1 MAAPDVAPTPHNP
14 TTPRLR
20 LGLVSAARITPPAII
35 EPLAVGHPQLSDVAV
50 TVLGA
55 RDRARAADAASRWD
69 VPTVVDTYDDVW
81 THRDVDAVYIATPA
95 GYHHEHTLAAL
106 AAGRHVLCE
115 KPIASNAVEAAEMVE
130 AARDARLVLMEAFH
144 WRHHPLVAQ
153 MRRIIDSGEL
163 GEIRH
168 ADARFVLPDGHI
180 PRTDIR
186 WDATIG
192 GGSLMDLGCYP
203 VQWVRWLFGPEPAV
217 VRADAVESIPGID
230 GRITA
235 ELVWP
240 GGRTASIESSMIGPD
255 TVGDSRLV
263 VHGSEGTLTVNNP
276 LAPQFG
282 GAVTVSTAD
291 GDRTEDVDPSA
302 TYLHQLVRF
311 RAAVLDGADP
321 ITHGD
326 DSIQTMRTID
336 EIYTRAGLQPRPSR
350 R

>member
-55 RDRARAADAASRWD
+55 RDRARAEDAASRWD
-69 VPTVVDTYDDVW
+69 VPTVVDTYNDVW

-240 GGRTASIESSMIGPD
+240 GGCTASVESSMIGPD
-255 TVGDSRLV
+255 TVNTVPEATLEAFLD
-263 VHGSEGTLTVNNP
+263 HGTLERTVDRDTAADDRS
-276 LAPQFG
+276 LAALDTAGIDLVEVADLLEVEGLASFATSFDDLIAALEAK
-282 GAVTVSTAD
+282 AVAL
-291 GDRTEDVDPSA
+291 R
-302 TYLHQLVRF
+302 
-311 RAAVLDGADP
+311 
-321 ITHGD
+321 
-326 DSIQTMRTID
+326 
-336 EIYTRAGLQPRPSR
+336 
-350 R
+350 